1 MSTEKEFTNEEK
13 IEHMQVVL
21 QSLSTTIGVLNIQ
34 YQRAKETL
42 DALKTVKAQE
52 ALNNG
57 R

>member
-1 MSTEKEFTNEEK
+1 MSEQKELTMEEK
-13 IEHMQVVL
+13 IDHMQVVL

-42 DALKTVKAQE
+42 DQLKTLQAQE
-52 ALNNG
+52 ALTHG